1 MIKSLTFPTFSKAL
15 LLSTFILLLATAC
28 DTPKSIVE
36 SQSEG
41 ITAGSAAKT
50 NPVKGKPYIVA
61 ADMVV
66 PEGQYPIFPIWESF
80 DPRKRACSV
89 NAKER
94 VVLLEE
100 IMVKDE
106 RYAKIKAKRCTGYF
120 PFKLL
125 TAQ

>member
-1 MIKSLTFPTFSKAL
+1 MIKNLVFPEFSRTL
-15 LLSTFILLLATAC
+15 LLSAFILLLATSC

-36 SQSEG
+36 SRGEG
-41 ITAGSAAKT
+41 TAATTAAKT
-50 NPVKGKPYIVA
+50 SPVKGKPYIVA

-89 NAKER
+89 NAKEQ
-94 VVLLEE
+94 VILLEE
-100 IMVKDE
+100 KMVKDE
-106 RYAKIKAKRCTGYF
+106 RYGKIIAKRCTGYI

-125 TAQ
+125 TAR